1 MKKIFISIILTFIA
15 AIAVV
20 FGIGTF
26 KSSDY
31 VAKTQSSTQL
41 NTVWNVAL
49 ANYVNEK
56 EVDIIV
62 DGEILDKTI
71 SAGSYMND
79 SMGVMFT
86 RDGIR
91 EAFDCSVNLYDD
103 TLLSLGKGETN
114 VEMYLN
120 SNEMHT
126 DEEVIELDYPAFE
139 MNDKIY
145 VPAEVVEKAFGYT
158 YEWNS
163 TDMAASFTRNENL
176 KDLPSYYNL
185 AEKGKISD
193 TRNQE
198 SLGACWAF
206 AALGAVESTMLPE
219 READFSEDHMI
230 YNSGF
235 GLKPEE
241 GGDYIM
247 SIAYLT
253 SWRGPVAEEDDP
265 YGDGES
271 NPDLKAIS
279 HVQEV
284 KMIDRK
290 DYDSIK
296 KMIFK
301 YGAVESSM
309 YMGLIDSSTI
319 DNRYYNEYNSSYCYP
334 GETNPNHEIIIIGWD
349 DNYPKENFNQHVLND
364 GAFICQNSWGTH
376 FGDNGIF
383 YVSYEDGVIGT
394 CSEAYTKVEDAD
406 NYDNIYQYDSC
417 GWIGR
422 VGYNKNH
429 AYFSNVYQAQGNEAL
444 QAVAFYATDKNT
456 SYAVYVDTEY
466 AGAGN
471 IQISG
476 EPLAKGKV
484 KHSGYYTIELNQD
497 IELNLGQSF
506 AVIVEIDTP
515 GSTHPIAMEMNADDM
530 RTGTVVLDGKDSYI
544 SNDGKN
550 WENTQENSSCNVCLK
565 AFTVGR

>member
-15 AIAVV
+15 AIVVV
-20 FGIGTF
+20 FGISIF
-26 KSSDY
+26 KRSDY
-31 VAKTQSSTQL
+31 VAKTQSSTEL
-41 NTVWNVAL
+41 NKVWNVAL

-56 EVDIIV
+56 DVDVFV
-62 DGEILDKTI
+62 DGEILDERI
-71 SAGSYMND
+71 SEESYMND
-79 SMGVMFT
+79 SMGLMLT
-86 RDGIR
+86 EDGIR
-91 EAFDCSVNLYDD
+91 EAFDCSINLYEDS
-103 TLLSLGKGETN
+103 LLSIEKGEN
-114 VEMYLN
+114 SVELYLD
-120 SNEMHT
+120 SHEMWA
-126 DEEVIELDYPAFE
+126 DEEAVELDYPAVVL
-139 MNDKIY
+139 NNSVY

-163 TDMAASFTRNENL
+163 TNLSATFTRGKNTT
-176 KDLPSYYNL
+176 DLPSYYNL
-185 AEKGKISD
+185 ADKGKISD

-219 READFSEDHMI
+219 RNMDFSVDHLL

-235 GLKPEE
+235 GLNPEE

-253 SWRGPVAEEDDP
+253 SWKGPVFEEDDP

-271 NPDLKAIS
+271 DAELEAVS

-284 KMIDRK
+284 KLVDRK
-290 DYDSIK
+290 DYVSLK

-309 YMGLIDSSTI
+309 YMGLLDASTI
-319 DNRYYNEYNSSYCYP
+319 DEKYYNPYFSSYCYP

-349 DNYPKENFNQHVLND
+349 DDYPKENFNQPVHND

-383 YVSYEDGVIGT
+383 YISYEDGVIGT
-394 CSEAYTKVEDAD
+394 TSEAYTRIDDAD

-429 AYFSNVYQAQGNEAL
+429 AYFSNVYKAEGNETLKAIS
-444 QAVAFYATDKNT
+444 FYATDSNT
-456 SYAVYVDTEY
+456 TYAVYVDTEY
-466 AGAGN
+466 EGDGN
-471 IQISG
+471 IHISG
-476 EPLAKGKV
+476 EPLAEGKL
-484 KHSGYYTIELNQD
+484 KYSGYYTIDLKKD
-497 IELNLGQSF
+497 IDLNLGQNF

-515 GSTHPIAMEMNADDM
+515 GSTHPIAMEINADDM
-530 RTGTVVLDGKDSYI
+530 RTGTVVLDGKESYI
-544 SNDGKN
+544 SNNGKS
-550 WENTQENSSCNVCLK
+550 WENTQTSSNCNVCLK